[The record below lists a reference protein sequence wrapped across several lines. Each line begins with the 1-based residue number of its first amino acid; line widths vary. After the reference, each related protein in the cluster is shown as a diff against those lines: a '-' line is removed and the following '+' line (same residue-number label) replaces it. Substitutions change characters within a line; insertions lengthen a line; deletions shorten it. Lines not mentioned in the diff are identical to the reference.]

1 MNSNEIFRKKKLAQA
16 VSTAIASTILT
27 GGVSHAAYAQGSNL
41 EEVTV
46 TGSRIT
52 KRDLSAPSP
61 VMTIGA
67 ENFENTAN
75 ISVESTLNKLP
86 QFNLGVTQFSAGDIQ
101 SSASNTPG
109 AATLNLRGM
118 GANRNL
124 VLLDG
129 KRMQPSNATLAID
142 INTIPSS
149 MLQNVEIITGG
160 ASAVY
165 GADAMAGVVNF
176 KLKHDFQGMEI
187 DMQTGQTEQG
197 DGAENKVSVIVGANA
212 NDGRGNVMIGLDWYK
227 RDAVLQRDR
236 NFYVRGWM
244 DPGNGGGGFMNMPS
258 YGAGEAAN
266 IYGGANYPSQAT
278 VDALFSAAD
287 PSYVPGAVGNDTQF
301 FFNQD
306 GTIFS
311 QTQGYGYNGPYNC
324 LDCGNFSM
332 VKKLDN
338 GNLLQNTTTGYLS
351 SPMER
356 HSLFMTGDYQLTDHI
371 TGFIQANYVHQEIKT
386 RGGIPPAVTIWQAPI
401 PRDGRTLPDD
411 LNTLLDSRP
420 DPTGDWSLYQV
431 MNWSGPINVVH
442 TNNVWQV
449 MAGLRGDLM
458 GGDWTWEAYLS
469 RGQTDIVDENFNLGS
484 LQRYQFLVSRPNFG
498 KGTGFRDNS
507 PNAPGFSM
515 YAYNNSGRGYA
526 LNCPTGLPIFDN
538 FKPDPECARGV
549 DSRMINRSI
558 LDQEIVE
565 AYLQGGLGRWFELP
579 AGEVRFSVGAT
590 YRKDEFKFHPGNDGA
605 ETIFD
610 NPIGIFS
617 NASTGGTVDVREG
630 YFELLVPV
638 LEKLDVE
645 GGFRHSNYNTA
656 GGADTWKA
664 LATWQARDWITFRG
678 GYQFA
683 TRAPNINELFAADT
697 LTVVFHPDE
706 DNCSASTLAPW
717 GNVPSNPDRLK
728 VQALC
733 RAIIGNSTSGFDT
746 QTYNASTY
754 GTGPDGF
761 TRQVPTFF
769 PLEIAIYKGNPDL
782 TVEEGRT
789 YTVGTVITNP
799 FDGMF
804 NHDWLNNITLIAD
817 FYHIELS
824 DTIQPLSV
832 QTVYNNCFNY
842 NGTSNPTYD
851 VNNPW
856 CQMIRRNP
864 VTGDRAEV
872 DAPFYNLG
880 NTETQGVDIQLNW
893 SHELGPGTLS
903 FQSIINY
910 LDYFRY
916 QTDPDAPTADA
927 TDTLDQGGMYK
938 YKLNNTFG
946 YMWNNLYVG
955 LNWRHL
961 PSIRD
966 SALSTNPT
974 STNIGAGSYNMFD
987 LSATYN
993 WGRFTIRG
1001 GVDNI
1006 LDESPV
1012 VVGAIPGV
1020 DTNSDQ
1026 TNFNYDPLGRRWY
1039 VGVKATF

>member
-1 MNSNEIFRKKKLAQA
+1 MKSTEIFRKKKLAQA
-16 VSTAIASTILT
+16 VSTAVASTILT
-27 GGVSHAAYAQGSNL
+27 GGMGHAVYAQDKSL

-52 KRDLSAPSP
+52 KRDLTAPSP
-61 VMTIGA
+61 VMTVGA
-67 ENFENTAN
+67 ENFENNAT
-75 ISVESTLNKLP
+75 ISVESVINKLP
-86 QFNLGVTQFSAGDIQ
+86 QFVPGRSQFQAGDIQ

-109 AATLNLRGM
+109 ASTLNLRGM
-118 GANRNL
+118 GSNRNL
-124 VLLDG
+124 VLING
-129 KRMQPSNATLAID
+129 KRPQPSNATLAVD

-149 MLQNVEIITGG
+149 MIQDVEIITGG

-187 DMQTGQTEQG
+187 DVQTGQTGDG
-197 DGAENKVSVIVGANA
+197 DGAENKASIVVGANA
-212 NDGRGNVMIGLDWYK
+212 DSGRGNVMIGLDWYK

-236 NFYVRGWM
+236 NFYVNGWM
-244 DPGNGGGGFMNMPS
+244 DPSNGGGGFMNMPS
-258 YGAGEAAN
+258 YGAGEGA
-266 IYGGANYPSQAT
+266 ITGGRNLPSQAA
-278 VDALFSAAD
+278 VDSLFPQAVAD
-287 PSYVPGAVGNDTQF
+287 GVSIGPSSEF
-301 FFNQD
+301 RFNQD
-306 GTIFS
+306 GSIFV
-311 QTQGYGYNGPYNC
+311 TQGGYGYNGPYNC
-324 LDCGNFSM
+324 MDCGNFSM
-332 VKKLDN
+332 IKKLDS
-338 GNLLQNTTTGYLS
+338 GDLLQNVTTGYIS

-371 TGFIQANYVHQEIKT
+371 TGFMQAQYVHQEIKT

-401 PRDGRTLPDD
+401 PRDGRALPDD
-411 LNTLLDSRP
+411 LNTLLDSRANP
-420 DPTGDWSLYQV
+420 AGDWSLYQV

-458 GGDWTWEAYLS
+458 DGDWTWEAYFS

-484 LQRYQFLVSRPNFG
+484 LQRYQFLVAQPDFG
-498 KGTGFRDNS
+498 RGSGFRDNT
-507 PNAPGFSM
+507 PG
-515 YAYNNSGRGYA
+515 YNNSGRGYSIS
-526 LNCPTGLPIFDN
+526 CPSGLPIFDN
-538 FKPDPECARGV
+538 FVPDPECARGV
-549 DSRMINRSI
+549 DTRMINRSV

-565 AYLQGGLGRWFELP
+565 AYLQGGLGRFFELP

-605 ETIFD
+605 EAIFD

-630 YFELLVPV
+630 YFELLVPII
-638 LEKLDVE
+638 EKLDVE

-656 GGADTWKA
+656 GGADTWKS

-706 DNCSASTLAPW
+706 DNCSVTTLAPW
-717 GNVPSNPDRLK
+717 GNVPGNPDRLK

-746 QTYNASTY
+746 QTYSIT
-754 GTGPDGF
+754 GLSGPDGF
-761 TRQVPTFF
+761 HRQTPPFF

-782 TVEEGRT
+782 AVEEGRT
-789 YTVGTVITNP
+789 WTVGTVITDP
-799 FDGMF
+799 FKGMF
-804 NHDWLNNITLIAD
+804 SHDWLDNLTLIMD
-817 FYHIELS
+817 FYHIELQ

-842 NGTSNPTYD
+842 NGSSNPTYD

-856 CQMIRRNP
+856 CQMIRRNAS
-864 VTGDRAEV
+864 TGDRAEV
-872 DAPFYNLG
+872 DAPFFNLG
-880 NTETQGVDIQLNW
+880 ATETQGMDIQLNW
-893 SHELGPGTLS
+893 SHDLGPGTFS
-903 FQSIINY
+903 IQSIVNY
-910 LDYFRY
+910 LDYFTY
-916 QTDPDAPTADA
+916 QLDPDAPTADA

-938 YKLNNTFG
+938 FKLNTTFG

-961 PSIRD
+961 PSIQ
-966 SALSTNPT
+966 AAAASTNPDT
-974 STNIGAGSYNMFD
+974 ATLGAGSYNMFD
-987 LSATYN
+987 LSASYT
-993 WGRFTIRG
+993 WGKFTIRG
-1001 GVDNI
+1001 GVENV
-1006 LDESPV
+1006 LDESSV

-1020 DTNSDQ
+1020 DSNSDQ
-1026 TNFNYDPLGRRWY
+1026 TSFNYDPLGRRWY